1 MAKQKEEQGHKDAKH
16 EGGGFWH
23 LFGRAAL
30 SVVLGIVLA
39 FLLPTR
45 FGEEM
50 GAQTMARYAAPFSGY
65 LFDRA
70 RAKVVDNNRVDW
82 YSKSITVLVIDAEV
96 LRACKE
102 GWPAHY
108 SFYSWLLQY
117 LNRFPPKGVFIDVIL
132 SQSKGQDAAKR
143 KKAKE
148 LKDPEEPEC
157 RDETVDTGP
166 IGTLDESD
174 FDHFKN
180 ALMRLTSQNNV
191 PVFLA
196 ARRTIE
202 NTLVTNPDLD
212 SDDDLKK
219 LKRVGIEFS
228 AHSVDRLA
236 WTYPLVYPKDER
248 PGKKKPSPEQTAHS
262 VPEQPGTSEGD
273 CPRSA
278 AFSIFKELYHGTL
291 DVPCTEAAFMSVT
304 WPLDTAAYGLHW
316 HESMD
321 GEREERHGIWPR
333 VDSRDGDE
341 DMYCTS
347 NESQIKLLWRAE
359 ARAFLRP
366 LSRPLCVHYRTI
378 HASQLPKHMGDGPNV
393 ATPNDLELSDAELND
408 AFRGRFV
415 MIGTSFAYSND
426 LVLSP
431 LQDRIPGVFLHAA
444 ALDNLLSYPNDLEKV
459 EAWELKLKMPLS
471 RWGKILTLGIVGFIG
486 FFIIVSIKKKV
497 RKVFAEFHH
506 ERTHWR
512 KRFHPHWWI
521 AKSITAGFNI
531 ALFVISLA
539 VLVSFGVAMILFG
552 AWMDIPFLVVA
563 HILACAIAVESLE
576 WSEHLFNWIT
586 DSKEK

>member
-1 MAKQKEEQGHKDAKH
+1 MATQKEEEQGHKDAKH

-65 LFDRA
+65 LFDRE
-70 RAKVVDNNRVDW
+70 RKKVVDKEQTDW
-82 YSKSITVLVIDAEV
+82 YGKSITVLVIDAEV
-96 LRACKE
+96 LTACKE

-108 SFYSWLLQY
+108 PFYSWLLGY
-117 LNRFPPKGVFIDVIL
+117 LNKFPPKGVFIDVIL
-132 SQSKGQDAAKR
+132 SQSKGQGPAKLKETECLGETVKPGPHKTLKDSDFNDF
-143 KKAKE
+143 KKA
-148 LKDPEEPEC
+148 
-157 RDETVDTGP
+157 V
-166 IGTLDESD
+166 
-174 FDHFKN
+174 
-180 ALMRLTSQNNV
+180 MRLTSHKI

-196 ARRTIE
+196 ARRTSG

-212 SDDDLKK
+212 SDHDLMN
-219 LKRVGIEFS
+219 LRRVGIEFS

-236 WTYPLVYPKDER
+236 WTYPLVYPKDESTN
-248 PGKKKPSPEQTAHS
+248 KQKQSPEQTAHS
-262 VPEQPGTSEGD
+262 MPEQPATSEGD

-278 AFSIFKELYHGTL
+278 AFAIFKDVYSGKL
-291 DVPCTEAAFMSVT
+291 DVPCDRAAFMSVT
-304 WPLDTAAYGLHW
+304 WPLDTAAYGLRW

-321 GEREERHGIWPR
+321 EEREERHGFWPR
-333 VDSRDGDE
+333 VDSGDGDE
-341 DMYCTS
+341 EMYCTS
-347 NESQIKLLWRAE
+347 NEDQIRLLLRAE

-378 HASQLPKHMGDGPNV
+378 HASQLPKRMGDGLNV
-393 ATPNDLELSDAELND
+393 GATKDTELSDPELND

-444 ALDNLLSYPNDLEKV
+444 ALDNLLTDHSDLEDV
-459 EAWELKLKMPLS
+459 EAWELKFKMPVS
-471 RWGKILTLGIVGFIG
+471 RWVKILILGGIGFIG

-497 RKVFAEFHH
+497 RKIFAEFHH

-512 KRFHPHWWI
+512 KRFHPHWWL
-521 AKSITAGFNI
+521 AKSITAVFNI
-531 ALFVISLA
+531 ALLAISLA
-539 VLVSFGVAMILFG
+539 VLVSFGVAMILLG
-552 AWMDIPFLVVA
+552 AGMHVPFLVVA
-563 HILACAIAVESLE
+563 HILACAIAVEWLE